1 MPAPAPAPSRPH
13 VVIRSRDPP
22 SMASPKED
30 VSHAAPSGVARNGGP
45 EPKVR
50 DLMSTEL
57 LVCQS
62 SDSCEEVAER
72 MRQGNVGMLPV
83 MDGGRPV
90 GVVTDRDL
98 VTRHLAPGL
107 GRVPHRSVALCMTPR
122 LIAVGPEA
130 SVSEATRLMR
140 ESGVRRLL
148 VLQQGVLQGIVTLD
162 DITLEVGRL
171 ASAAL
176 VIQRALSDYHE
187 GRMTS
192 RKAARGDR
200 GVPQVTVKA

>member
-1 MPAPAPAPSRPH
+1 M
-13 VVIRSRDPP
+13 IRSRDPP
-22 SMASPKED
+22 SMASPKEE
-30 VSHAAPSGVARNGGP
+30 VSHTVPNGVTRNGGP
-45 EPKVR
+45 EPRVR

-98 VTRHLAPGL
+98 VTRHLAPGP
-107 GRVPHRSVALCMTPR
+107 GRAPHRSVALCMTPR

-148 VLQQGVLQGIVTLD
+148 VLQQGVLQGVVTLD

-176 VIQRALSDYHE
+176 VI
-187 GRMTS
+187 
-192 RKAARGDR
+192 
-200 GVPQVTVKA
+200 